1 LYFFRILAVEK
12 LGVVFN
18 QVSTPL
24 QFTPRKLMIHPP
36 TSNLLLIETDHN
48 AFTEASKIQ
57 RKKQM
62 VEEMVQSA
70 QGEDQAVAAQ
80 AAEKFMSED
89 LPDHL
94 FGAPKA
100 GRGMWASCVRVVH
113 PTLGKTLD
121 VVQFDQNEAA
131 FSLAVCQF
139 ASKGDHEWYV
149 VVGTVRDL
157 IISPRSLSSGSLIVF
172 KLSPD
177 GTKLEHVHT
186 TQLDDVPIV
195 MEPFQGRLLVGVG
208 KLLRIYDIGKKKM
221 LRKCENK
228 HLPSLIVDIK
238 VMGRRVFVS
247 DVQEAIQF
255 LYYKPHENQ
264 LTIFADEAGPRF
276 CMASC
281 ILDYNTIAS
290 ADKFGNIFVI
300 RLPPD
305 VTDQVD
311 EDPSGNR
318 AIWDR
323 GFLNGATQ
331 KVFHFVIL
339 LCSIYVCLS
348 NLT

>member
-1 LYFFRILAVEK
+1 
-12 LGVVFN
+12 
-18 QVSTPL
+18 
-24 QFTPRKLMIHPP
+24 
-36 TSNLLLIETDHN
+36 
-48 AFTEASKIQ
+48 
-57 RKKQM
+57 
-62 VEEMVQSA
+62 
-70 QGEDQAVAAQ
+70 
-80 AAEKFMSED
+80 
-89 LPDHL
+89 
-94 FGAPKA
+94 
-100 GRGMWASCVRVVH
+100 
-113 PTLGKTLD
+113 
-121 VVQFDQNEAA
+121 
-131 FSLAVCQF
+131 
-139 ASKGDHEWYV
+139 
-149 VVGTVRDL
+149 
-157 IISPRSLSSGSLIVF
+157 
-172 KLSPD
+172 
-177 GTKLEHVHT
+177 
-186 TQLDDVPIV
+186 
-195 MEPFQGRLLVGVG
+195 
-208 KLLRIYDIGKKKM
+208 
-221 LRKCENK
+221 
-228 HLPSLIVDIK
+228 
-238 VMGRRVFVS
+238 MGRRVFVS